1 MTNPPVLGEVWLQVV
16 VFGHEELPDL
26 GALGHSGVAL
36 QQFVAIA
43 LQELNALD
51 GSLGFFLLAAAPIGL
66 LCTEERKR
74 LQD

>member
-26 GALGHSGVAL
+26 GALGHSRVAL
-36 QQFVAIA
+36 KQFVAVA
-43 LQELNALD
+43 LQELHALD
-51 GSLGFFLLAAAPIGL
+51 GSLGFFLLAAAPIGFPW
-66 LCTEERKR
+66 TEERKR